1 MTVNFPH
8 FFVVVVAAVVIFMRK
23 VISKFSLWTFTEYVM
38 HKRKKEQ
45 LNQNAKWD
53 NVNTVDV
60 YINICSRNGKISHEL
75 WMDIQNDNFY
85 LEKYYLMYI
94 LSHKYLLSAI
104 QATLIKYKFH
114 IINA

>member
-1 MTVNFPH
+1 MCIKKPCVY
-8 FFVVVVAAVVIFMRK
+8 VVETA
-23 VISKFSLWTFTEYVM
+23 KF
-38 HKRKKEQ
+38 
-45 LNQNAKWD
+45 
-53 NVNTVDV
+53 
-60 YINICSRNGKISHEL
+60 SHEL